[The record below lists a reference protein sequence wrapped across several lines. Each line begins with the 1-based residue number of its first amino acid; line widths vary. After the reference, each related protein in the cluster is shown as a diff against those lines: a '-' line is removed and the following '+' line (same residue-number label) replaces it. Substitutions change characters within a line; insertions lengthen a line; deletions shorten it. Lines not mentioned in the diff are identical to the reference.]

1 MPKELLLALSPETWP
16 TFVLISTRLG
26 GLFLV
31 APVWSSTSIPRTVRA
46 AMTVLLSLAMLPLV
60 PRPALP
66 DALLALPLL
75 LALELVV
82 GVVIGLSAAV
92 LVSGVAYAGEVVSM
106 QMGIHLGSAL
116 SPMPEL
122 EVPGIGELN
131 GFLALFIYL
140 AVGGHLVMLRGI
152 ADSLQILPPGTFFSM
167 AGGVEEGSRLVGT
180 LFLTA
185 LRTAVPVMLI
195 LLLSN
200 VGLALLQR
208 AVPNINAMMVAIPLT
223 VLVGL
228 LALTGAVPLVSA
240 SIASWMSALDRDVAR
255 AIQSLGSDLAR

>member
-16 TFVLISTRLG
+16 TFVLIATRLG

-31 APVWSSTSIPRTVRA
+31 APVWSSFSIPRMVRG
-46 AMTVLLSLAMLPLV
+46 AMTVLLSLVMLPIAPLV
-60 PRPALP
+60 SLP
-66 DALLALPLL
+66 DALPALPLL
-75 LALELVV
+75 IGLELVV

-106 QMGIHLGSAL
+106 QMGIHLGNAL

-152 ADSLQILPPGTFFSM
+152 ADSLRLLPPGTLFSM

-208 AVPNINAMMVAIPLT
+208 AVPNLNAMMVAIPLT

-228 LALTGAVPLVSA
+228 LALTGAVPLVAA